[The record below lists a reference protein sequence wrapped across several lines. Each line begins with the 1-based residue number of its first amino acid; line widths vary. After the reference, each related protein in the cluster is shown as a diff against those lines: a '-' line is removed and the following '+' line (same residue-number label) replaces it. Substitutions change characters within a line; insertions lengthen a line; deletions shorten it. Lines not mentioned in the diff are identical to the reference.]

1 MIDRIKV
8 DEKMKKFVEDTC
20 DEYRTSFKKHR
31 KNVSHMSKNGNFVE
45 WENYKYVEGV
55 KEI

>member
-20 DEYRTSFKKHR
+20 DEYRTSFRKHR

>member
-1 MIDRIKV
+1 MIDRIKK

-20 DEYRTSFKKHR
+20 DEYRTKYKKHK
-31 KNVSHMSKNGNFVE
+31 KNVSHMSKNGNFVQ

>member
-1 MIDRIKV
+1 MFYRIKT

-20 DEYRTSFKKHR
+20 NEYRKDFKKHR
-31 KNVSHMSKNGNFVE
+31 KNVSHFSKNGIYSE
-45 WENYKYVEGV
+45 WENYKYIEGV